1 MAPSEVSGEPVWS
14 PAKSLFFNRHRIY
27 GTFEVTGNNTAM
39 HAVMVHARKS
49 LPSAPTRKKR
59 TSTAAIYVMPQR
71 TAEPPQEC
79 FDTQE
84 LASQAADALE
94 AYSRAPW
101 RRLTD
106 QARMAKLGRAI
117 SLLHR
122 IEDLET
128 GRIPMPIW
136 GD

>member
-1 MAPSEVSGEPVWS
+1 
-14 PAKSLFFNRHRIY
+14 
-27 GTFEVTGNNTAM
+27 
-39 HAVMVHARKS
+39 MVHARKS
-49 LPSAPTRKKR
+49 LSASSARKKR
-59 TSTAAIYVMPQR
+59 TIPAPIYVMPRR
-71 TAEPPQEC
+71 TAEEPEEC

-94 AYSRAPW
+94 AYRRAPW

-106 QARMAKLGRAI
+106 QVRMAKLGRAI

-128 GRIPMPIW
+128 GRIPMPGW
-136 GD
+136 SD

>member
-1 MAPSEVSGEPVWS
+1 M
-14 PAKSLFFNRHRIY
+14 
-27 GTFEVTGNNTAM
+27 
-39 HAVMVHARKS
+39 HARKS
-49 LPSAPTRKKR
+49 LPSAPPRKKR
-59 TSTAAIYVMPQR
+59 TSLAPVYVMPQR
-71 TAEPPQEC
+71 IAEEPLEC

-94 AYSRAPW
+94 AYRRSPW
-101 RRLTD
+101 RGLTE
-106 QARMAKLGRAI
+106 QARMAKLERAI